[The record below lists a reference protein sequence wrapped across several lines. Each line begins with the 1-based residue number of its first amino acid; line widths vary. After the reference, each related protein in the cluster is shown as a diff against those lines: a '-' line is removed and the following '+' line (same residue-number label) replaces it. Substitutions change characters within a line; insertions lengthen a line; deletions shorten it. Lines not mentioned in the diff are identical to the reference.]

1 MTSRTRRIG
10 TTFALAGGLL
20 ALAVWS
26 HLSQAQSPLPPAT
39 ATARRVHETVVV
51 SAIDGTTR
59 TVTLM
64 NAEGE
69 ARMVGVPPD
78 MTSFDTLKVGD
89 HVDVDY
95 SEAIG
100 LALMPAGSKA
110 SMSET
115 TTSARTGDPGVTA
128 VGRQVT
134 ATVEVVGVDEVMN
147 KVTFK
152 GPKGNVRTVTIYDP
166 AIQKKLTALQ
176 PGQMVQI
183 IYREAMA
190 AAIKPTVS
198 PQ

>member
-10 TTFALAGGLL
+10 TMIALAGGLL
-20 ALAVWS
+20 TLAVWS
-26 HLSQAQSPLPPAT
+26 SLSEAQSAMPP

-51 SAIDGTTR
+51 SAIDRTSR
-59 TVTLM
+59 TVTLL

-69 ARMVGVPPD
+69 ARTVEVPPD
-78 MTSFDTLKVGD
+78 MKSFDTLKVGD

-95 SEAIG
+95 YESIG

-110 SMSET
+110 SMRET
-115 TTSARTGDPGVTA
+115 TTGSRTGEAGVA
-128 VGRQVT
+128 SVGRQIM

-152 GPKGNVRTVTIYDP
+152 GPKGNVRTVTVYDP
-166 AIQKKLTALQ
+166 AMQKKLTTLQ

-183 IYREAMA
+183 TYREAMA
-190 AAIKPTVS
+190 AAIKPTAS
-198 PQ
+198 P